1 MNFKGIGYGVQM
13 GSSPQEL
20 TENLQTLIDCGYD
33 YVEVEPDKWR
43 MWVGGRT
50 DQRRLKQ
57 LVAVLDEFRDRL
69 GYTMH
74 LPGQTNM
81 FDVADLD
88 YHQALLEA
96 GLEVGKAIGATA
108 MAYHAG
114 YRLTLPAGTSKPMQ
128 ELMARERDI
137 LLSYA
142 DEVAGWGGNISIE
155 THGLVENASYTA
167 FPEMHARFVE
177 EINHPGIGLCIDFGH
192 SFLSSQWNGFDYLE
206 GIARMAPLTTHFHVQ
221 DNMGISAYSGRTSL
235 ALGRGDLHLAPG
247 DGAVPFNEVFST
259 IDFPQKPVFMVEA
272 LRYGHDLR
280 DGQAARIFDESVRLA
295 GLPG

>member
-88 YHQALLEA
+88 YHQALLRA
-96 GLEVGKAIGATA
+96 GLDVGKAIGATA

-114 YRLTLPAGTSKPMQ
+114 YRLTLPAGTSQPMQ

-235 ALGRGDLHLAPG
+235 DLGRGDLHLAPG

-295 GLPG
+295 GLRG

>member
-1 MNFKGIGYGVQM
+1 VNFKGIGYGVQM

-33 YVEVEPDKWR
+33 YVEVSPASWR
-43 MWVGGRT
+43 MWVGGRV

-57 LVAVLDEFRDRL
+57 LVAVLDKFRDRL
-69 GYTMH
+69 GYTFH
-74 LPGQTNM
+74 LPGETNL

-96 GLEVGKAIGATA
+96 GLEVGKAVGATA
-108 MAYHAG
+108 LAYHAG
-114 YRLTLPAGTSKPMQ
+114 YRLALPAGTSKPMQ

-137 LLSYA
+137 LLSHA
-142 DEVAGWGGNISIE
+142 DEVASWGGNISIE
-155 THGLVENASYTA
+155 THGFIENASYTA

-177 EINHPGIGLCIDFGH
+177 SIDHPGIGVCIDFGH

-206 GIARMAPLTTHFHVQ
+206 GIARLAPLTTHFHVQ

>member
-1 MNFKGIGYGVQM
+1 MPFKGIGYAVPM

-20 TENLQTLIDCGYD
+20 TENLHTLIDCGYD
-33 YVEVEPDKWR
+33 YVEVSPASWR
-43 MWVGGRT
+43 LWVGGRT

-57 LVAVLDEFRDRL
+57 LVAVLDKFRDQL
-69 GYTMH
+69 GYTFH
-74 LPGQTNM
+74 LPGETNM

-88 YHQALLEA
+88 YHQRLLEA

-155 THGLVENASYTA
+155 THGFIENASYTA

-177 EINHPGIGLCIDFGH
+177 SLDHPAIGLCIDFGH
-192 SFLSSQWNGFDYLE
+192 TFLSSQWNGFDYLE
-206 GIARMAPLTTHFHVQ
+206 GIARLAPLTTHFHVQ
-221 DNMGISAYSGRTSL
+221 DNMGISAYSGRTSF
-235 ALGRGDLHLAPG
+235 ALGRGDLHLGPG
-247 DGAVPFNEVFST
+247 EGAIPFDEVFSA
-259 IDFPQKPVFMVEA
+259 IDFPKEPVFMLEA
-272 LRYGHDLR
+272 LRYDLHDGAPER
-280 DGQAARIFDESVRLA
+280 MYAEAKRLA
-295 GLPG
+295 GLRG

>member
-1 MNFKGIGYGVQM
+1 MPFKGIGYAVPL
-13 GSSPQEL
+13 GSSPKEL

-33 YVEVEPDKWR
+33 YVEVSPASWR

-57 LVAVLDEFRDRL
+57 LVAVLDKFRDRL
-69 GYTMH
+69 GYTFH
-74 LPGQTNM
+74 LPGETNM
-81 FDVADLD
+81 FDIADLE
-88 YHQALLEA
+88 YHQALLKA
-96 GLEVGKAIGATA
+96 GLEVGKAVGATA

-155 THGLVENASYTA
+155 THGFIENASYTA

-177 EINHPGIGLCIDFGH
+177 AIDHPGIGVCIDFGH

-206 GIARMAPLTTHFHVQ
+206 GIARLAPLTTHFHVQ
-221 DNMGISAYSGRTSL
+221 DNMGISAYSGSTSF
-235 ALGRGDLHLAPG
+235 ALGRGDLHMGPG
-247 DGAVPFNEVFST
+247 EGAIPFDEVFSA
-259 IDFPQKPVFMVEA
+259 IDFPRKPVFMLEA
-272 LRYGHDLR
+272 LRYDLHD
-280 DGQAARIFDESVRLA
+280 GAPARMYAEATRLA
-295 GLPG
+295 GLRG

>member
-1 MNFKGIGYGVQM
+1 M
-13 GSSPQEL
+13 GSSPEEL

-33 YVEVEPDKWR
+33 YVEVMPAIWR
-43 MWVGGRT
+43 MWVGGRIN
-50 DQRRLKQ
+50 QKRLKQ
-57 LVAVLDEFRDRL
+57 LVEVLDKFRDRL
-69 GYTMH
+69 GYTFH
-74 LPGQTNM
+74 LPGETNM
-81 FDVADLD
+81 FDIADLE
-88 YHQALLEA
+88 YHQALLKA
-96 GLEVGKAIGATA
+96 GLDVGKAIGATA

-137 LLSYA
+137 LLSHA
-142 DEVAGWGGNISIE
+142 NEVASWGGNISIE
-155 THGLVENASYTA
+155 THGFIENASYTA

-295 GLPG
+295 GLRG